1 MCRQIMRCMHG
12 GKGPVTGR
20 PQGSPLLCDG
30 LASWCVHG
38 GKGTFFPSPGHFTL
52 CVIRQQSL
60 SAGGFLGQVVTVVG
74 TLASPM
80 GAGGKRQGNRTPGDP
95 RVNTSHLRTSHT
107 RRRCERIKQVNKS
120 EKLLPWIERVRGR
133 HLAFLGFVLEPA
145 LR

>member
-1 MCRQIMRCMHG
+1 MHG

-95 RVNTSHLRTSHT
+95 SVPT
-107 RRRCERIKQVNKS
+107 
-120 EKLLPWIERVRGR
+120 LLPCHPRSYYGR
-133 HLAFLGFVLEPA
+133 TDPGSLCCISVKDTVKSSMEEQGTQSVSLSTFLEVTA
-145 LR
+145 V